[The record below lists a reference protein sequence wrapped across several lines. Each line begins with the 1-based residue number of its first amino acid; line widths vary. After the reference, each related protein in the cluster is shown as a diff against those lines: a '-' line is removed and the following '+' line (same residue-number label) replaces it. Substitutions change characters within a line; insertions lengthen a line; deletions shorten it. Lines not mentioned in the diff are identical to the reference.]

1 MANVINFDNAQRDR
15 LLIDI
20 PSWVPADV
28 AVCIRNRIEPFPFI
42 PDAEQ
47 DAISRLAN
55 DPLMKSVW
63 SLPKLKNRPGLDR
76 LFYFVWAAARD
87 GQRET
92 TQKENEAQIAAL
104 RHEIEILRTV
114 AGRRKKEANLL
125 YEREI
130 RKKDNDSLWMDG
142 EAFVRWRGLHS
153 RIFSMCAE
161 IEELEAELPFLRG
174 ADDPLT
180 RSYGRGSLNKRPSV
194 NSDPRAL
201 GIGKLI
207 AEFLNENFGIPMY
220 GTARK
225 LMIVALGLDPDKA
238 PTKSAIR
245 VAFEK
250 DRCAQGR

>member
-1 MANVINFDNAQRDR
+1 VTNVINFDHAQRDR
-15 LLIDI
+15 PPIAI

-28 AVCIRNRIEPFPFI
+28 AACIRNRIEPFSFI
-42 PDAEQ
+42 PDAEH
-47 DAISRLAN
+47 DAMSRLAN
-55 DPLMKSVW
+55 DPRMKAVW
-63 SLPKLKNRPGLDR
+63 KQLNNRQNLGR

-92 TQKENEAQIAAL
+92 TQKENEAQIEAR
-104 RHEIEILRTV
+104 RHEIEILRIV
-114 AGRRKKEANLL
+114 AARRKKETNLL

-130 RKKDNDSLWMDG
+130 RKKDNDLIWMDG
-142 EAFVRWRGLHS
+142 EAFMRWHGFHS
-153 RIFSMCAE
+153 RVISMCAE

-180 RSYGRGSLNKRPSV
+180 RSHGRNKYNKRPSV

-201 GIGKLI
+201 GVGKVI
-207 AEFLNENFGIPMY
+207 AKFLNENFGNPMC
-220 GTARK
+220 GTACT
-225 LMIVALGLDPDKA
+225 LMIVVLGLDPHKA
-238 PTKSAIR
+238 PTRRAIR